1 MESSQYLCW
10 FLFYNLFYLDT
21 NENCSKSNY
30 NIEVNYNIKAI
41 FKRQLC
47 NWFA

>member
-10 FLFYNLFYLDT
+10 FLFYNSFYLDT

-30 NIEVNYNIKAI
+30 NIKANYNIIKAI
-41 FKRQLC
+41 SKKQLC
-47 NWFA
+47 N